1 MSQTA
6 LKQEDIGS
14 NSVDSGLN
22 GATTDKTVKYSQ
34 LTPFKPGQS
43 GNLNGRPKGSR
54 NKLSETFLADVH
66 ALWLTH
72 GNQALQDMLADSPTK
87 FCQMISAIL
96 PKHVDIES
104 KDGITWVINA
114 APALSTDEWLEQHN
128 LIEQDKDQ

>member
-14 NSVDSGLN
+14 NSDKTKQYSGL
-22 GATTDKTVKYSQ
+22 
-34 LTPFKPGQS
+34 KPYKKGQS

-54 NKLSETFLADVH
+54 NKLGETFLADCH

-72 GNQALQDMLADSPTK
+72 GNQALRDMLEDSPTK
-87 FCQMISAIL
+87 FCQMIQATL

-104 KDGITWVINA
+104 ADGITWVINA
-114 APALSTDEWLEQHN
+114 APALSTEQWLEQHN
-128 LIEQDKDQ
+128 LIEQDK